1 MDKLQIANEL
11 LKNTTNI
18 YLKNQLENYIANMNL
33 YIYGHI
39 SEGDFEILD
48 EGIAL
53 DMCITYIEKEKFDI
67 TDWQLFEIPIY
78 YVPLQYKTHVFY
90 NSKTK
95 QMFDL
100 AVFYDGEV
108 IPRYIANGS
117 EKDATSIQE
126 AIEKYME

>member
-1 MDKLQIANEL
+1 MPSMNKLQIANEL

-39 SEGDFEILD
+39 SEGDFETLD

-53 DMCITYIEKEKFDI
+53 DMCITYIAKEKFNI

-78 YVPLQYKTHVFY
+78 YAHVFY
-90 NSKTK
+90 NPKTK
-95 QMFDL
+95 QIFDL
-100 AVFYDGEV
+100 AVFDDGEV

-126 AIEKYME
+126 AIKKYQW